1 MLEGY
6 ELHLRCQAEG
16 APTPLLTWRR
26 NGEIV
31 QRRTIDTDFMRGN
44 ASRDDEGVY
53 ECKASNSIGSD
64 SYIVVVKITV
74 ASSLSPSL
82 KGKMS

>member
-1 MLEGY
+1 MPERY

-16 APTPLLTWRR
+16 FPTPLLTWRR

-31 QRRTIDTDFMRGN
+31 QRRTNDTDFMRRK

-53 ECKASNSIGSD
+53 ECQASNSVGSD
-64 SYIVVVKITV
+64 SYIVVVKIRV
-74 ASSLSPSL
+74 ASSPSPSP
-82 KGKMS
+82 KGKMH

>member
-1 MLEGY
+1 MPEGY

-16 APTPLLTWRR
+16 VPTPLLTWRR

-31 QRRTIDTDFMRGN
+31 QRRTYDTDFIRGN

-53 ECKASNSIGSD
+53 ECQASNSVGSD

-74 ASSLSPSL
+74 ATSLSPSP
-82 KGKMS
+82 KGKMN